1 MRITTQVRGDVSRA
15 LQRRQAPTA
24 ASEEL
29 ARVANELDAVLEPI
43 HPGAE
48 DPSLASYFTLEVPDS
63 VTAEQAISR
72 LQNCEGVEAAYLK
85 PSDETP

>member
-1 MRITTQVRGDVSRA
+1 MRITAQVRRDVSLA
-15 LQRRQAPTA
+15 LQRRQAPTT

-29 ARVANELDAVLEPI
+29 ARVTEELEVVLEPI

-48 DPSLASYFTLEVPDS
+48 DPSLASYYTLEVPDS
-63 VTAEQAISR
+63 VTAEQVISR

-85 PSDETP
+85 PLDEAP